1 MNAKMIS
8 GVILGGAFLA
18 LFMVSVL
25 PGALPWPVS
34 GPVTTNL
41 GMVKWEDRTLEV
53 LYQGLILF
61 SGVVAILLLLGRGR
75 TRRPS
80 P

>member
-1 MNAKMIS
+1 MKAKMFS
-8 GVILGGAFLA
+8 GVFLGAAFLA
-18 LFMVSVL
+18 LFLLSTL
-25 PGALPWPVS
+25 SGTIAWPVS
-34 GPVTTNL
+34 GPVMTNI

-53 LYQGLILF
+53 LFQGLILF

-75 TRRPS
+75 SGRAS